1 MHFLFE
7 EINTGEEFI
16 VFAENLQQ
24 AMFFGKAIG
33 NEIAETYNKKAHLI
47 CWGAITEAEAEA
59 SGLDEY

>member
-7 EINTGEEFI
+7 ETNTGEEFI

-24 AMFFGKAIG
+24 AKFFGKAIA
-33 NEIAETYNKKAHLI
+33 NEIAETYGEKARLI
-47 CWGAITEAEAEA
+47 CWGAITEEEAEA

>member
-7 EINTGEEFI
+7 ETNTGEEFI
-16 VFAENLQQ
+16 VFAENLPQ

-33 NEIAETYNKKAHLI
+33 NEIAKVYNKKARLI